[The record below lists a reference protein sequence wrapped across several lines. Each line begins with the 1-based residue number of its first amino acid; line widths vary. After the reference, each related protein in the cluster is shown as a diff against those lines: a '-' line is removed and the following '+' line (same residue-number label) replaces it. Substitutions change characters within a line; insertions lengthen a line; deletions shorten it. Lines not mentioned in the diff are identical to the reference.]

1 MTDRGNT
8 VPRGDRW
15 ALSYERFEVIDS
27 PDAPAELVSTRY
39 RHTALFGK
47 RVRWLPPHRLV
58 PSFASADGRPVIYRR
73 RSQVLLTESSD
84 STALGQPTSFAI
96 NASGLKVRIDEY
108 GYARVIRPLRSQQ
121 RADPLTH
128 LADGTSEM
136 EREAAESVCRHL
148 NQHVEAIGEP
158 HRWTPPPTVQ
168 LVPLAARPYSEPPPP
183 QPPKRE
189 GASRTS
195 AQINAYLDARAAWL
209 KRRFAWENGQR
220 AVQELSD
227 RAAAG
232 NPAAMRAHIVSCLQ
246 DVLWPAPI
254 FMSYGFLG
262 SEEIRFDVRVPGADA
277 LPDREAQTAYGNR
290 VVVKPMSPLKHS
302 LLHSNHAFGLVVRL
316 IGEAFAALPT
326 VKRVIVSGFQTP
338 AGVRPRYIIS
348 AAAERKVWTMLYAEN
363 WVREGSSEH
372 LMRPLGARY
381 NLTGLGAFMPI
392 DPFE

>member
-1 MTDRGNT
+1 M
-8 VPRGDRW
+8 
-15 ALSYERFEVIDS
+15 SYGKFEVIDS

-58 PSFASADGRPVIYRR
+58 PSFASADGQPVIYRR

-84 STALGQPTSFAI
+84 SSLLGQPTSFAI
-96 NASGLKVRIDEY
+96 NGNGLKVRIDEY
-108 GYARVIRPLRSQQ
+108 GYARVVRPARSQP
-121 RADPLTH
+121 RVDPLSH
-128 LADGTSEM
+128 LADGSNEI

-168 LVPLAARPYSEPPPP
+168 MVPLAARPYSEPPPP
-183 QPPKRE
+183 PPPKRE
-189 GASRTS
+189 GTSRTA

-220 AVQELSD
+220 AVRELSE

-277 LPDREAQTAYGNR
+277 LPDREAQTAFGNR
-290 VVVKPMSPLKHS
+290 VAVRPMSPLKHN
-302 LLHSNHAFGLVVRL
+302 LLHTSHAFGLVVRL

-326 VKRVIVSGFQTP
+326 VKRVIVSGFEAP
-338 AGVRPRYIIS
+338 LGARPRYIIS
-348 AAAERKVWTMLYAEN
+348 ASAERKVWTMLYTEN
-363 WVREGSSEH
+363 WVREGSPER

-381 NLTGLGAFMPI
+381 NLTGLGAFLPI